1 MGYFN
6 PILQFGI
13 ENFCK
18 ECELVGID
26 GLIIPDL
33 PVDVFK
39 ENYQSLFNKHK
50 LLNMFLISPQTSD
63 ERIRFIDKVSN

>member
-6 PILQFGI
+6 PMLQFGI

-18 ECELVGID
+18 ECAAIGID

-33 PVDVFK
+33 PLVCMQMNTKQF
-39 ENYQSLFNKHK
+39 
-50 LLNMFLISPQTSD
+50 
-63 ERIRFIDKVSN
+63 

>member
-6 PILQFGI
+6 PMLQFGI

-18 ECELVGID
+18 ECAAIGID

-33 PVDVFK
+33 RCV
-39 ENYQSLFNKHK
+39 YA
-50 LLNMFLISPQTSD
+50 D
-63 ERIRFIDKVSN
+63 EYKTILKNIA